1 MLVNSKSPVVAVIDI
16 GSNTIKLL
24 VAGNGNPLHVIAE
37 ESSYTRIIKGV
48 DSINPRLPEENI
60 EESCHSIKSLVQHA
74 YKYSPQRIVV
84 AATSAVR
91 DADNGDILSRGVFKS
106 TGYKLQVLSGVEEA
120 LAISRG
126 VALDPGLAGIKRYY
140 LIDLGGGS
148 LELIDYSFDSIN
160 QLASLPLGAVRLKDD
175 ILKNVN
181 TVLDEEAVK
190 TIQQSVIEVIHSS
203 GFKFL
208 QIGQPLVVTSGSLRV
223 AKNLISRQS
232 PEIPSDSTEIPSGR
246 FENYIITYQSSA
258 FQSAWPCLV

>member
-1 MLVNSKSPVVAVIDI
+1 MNSKSPVVAVIDV

-126 VALDPGLAGIKRYY
+126 VALDPGLAGIKR
-140 LIDLGGGS
+140 I
-148 LELIDYSFDSIN
+148 
-160 QLASLPLGAVRLKDD
+160 LPHRPWW
-175 ILKNVN
+175 
-181 TVLDEEAVK
+181 
-190 TIQQSVIEVIHSS
+190 
-203 GFKFL
+203 
-208 QIGQPLVVTSGSLRV
+208 GQPR
-223 AKNLISRQS
+223 AN
-232 PEIPSDSTEIPSGR
+232 
-246 FENYIITYQSSA
+246 
-258 FQSAWPCLV
+258 